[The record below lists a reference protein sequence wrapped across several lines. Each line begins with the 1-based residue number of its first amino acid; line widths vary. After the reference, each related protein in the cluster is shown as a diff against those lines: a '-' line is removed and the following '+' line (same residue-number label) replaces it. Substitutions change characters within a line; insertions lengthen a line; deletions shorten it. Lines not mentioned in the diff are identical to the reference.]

1 MRLDHLFRKLLHL
14 LQLNL
19 GQVFLFVLGV
29 RFEKQQGHLH
39 VVIEV
44 DHPRSTS
51 LAAPFQLPAQLADPS
66 ASGYNRTR
74 CWVECHVLDKFRPLL
89 IVHQLARRSEELVRF
104 NDRDGL
110 KLCQDS
116 L

>member
-1 MRLDHLFRKLLHL
+1 M
-14 LQLNL
+14 
-19 GQVFLFVLGV
+19 
-29 RFEKQQGHLH
+29 E
-39 VVIEV
+39 EV
-44 DHPRSTS
+44 DYARPAS
-51 LAAPFQLPAQLADPS
+51 LAAPFQPPAQLANPS

-74 CWVECHVLDKFRPLL
+74 RGVECQVLDKFRPLL
-89 IVHQLARRSEELVRF
+89 IVHQLARRAEELVRF